1 MITVWDKPVLAS
13 INDIVK
19 ELRNEI
25 RAEGVELMRDMKP
38 THRNIMITCPFHGEG
53 KEKKPSFGISTT
65 ETKEGKRVYPAG
77 TCHCFTCGYSAELPE
92 FVSNVLG
99 YQDKG
104 MNGYKWITSRFASV
118 TVEQRR
124 PLALDMSR
132 SKEKDQLTYI
142 TEEELES
149 YRYSHPYMYFRKL
162 NDKVIEYFDVGY
174 DQATDSLTFPVHDL
188 TGGVVFV
195 QRRAIGKK
203 QFMNESIAAKGQVV
217 YGLYHVY
224 KNLSWIKEVVICES
238 IIDALT
244 CWVYRV
250 PAVATLGAL
259 PTTKQIE
266 LLNKVPV
273 RKFITGLDN
282 PLIDKAGKD
291 GSIRLAEQLGKTKLI
306 NYLKFPEGVKD
317 INEMTEEQFL
327 NREVT
332 AQRYFQGG
340 DS

>member
-1 MITVWDKPVLAS
+1 
-13 INDIVK
+13 
-19 ELRNEI
+19 
-25 RAEGVELMRDMKP
+25 
-38 THRNIMITCPFHGEG
+38 
-53 KEKKPSFGISTT
+53 
-65 ETKEGKRVYPAG
+65 
-77 TCHCFTCGYSAELPE
+77 
-92 FVSNVLG
+92 
-99 YQDKG
+99 
-104 MNGYKWITSRFASV
+104 
-118 TVEQRR
+118 
-124 PLALDMSR
+124 
-132 SKEKDQLTYI
+132 
-142 TEEELES
+142 
-149 YRYSHPYMYFRKL
+149 
-162 NDKVIEYFDVGY
+162 
-174 DQATDSLTFPVHDL
+174 
-188 TGGVVFV
+188 
-195 QRRAIGKK
+195 
-203 QFMNESIAAKGQVV
+203 MNESIAAKGQVV

-224 KNLSWIKEVVICES
+224 KNLSWIKEVVICVS